1 MLGVPPVDLVLS
13 SPWLPDLHRCLC
25 QRCVQRP
32 HLVATAGVRW
42 REARPV
48 LRFVV
53 TLICW
58 PCIHG
63 PLQCLHYY
71 RNPKWCRLGNLLG
84 GRIQQPLTS
93 RQPDPAWCGEEAA
106 RRMEGHSSR
115 YRFRRAAA
123 AATVAEVCRLLSGRI
138 WWRGGRG
145 PLRGAAAATATPSD
159 ERETIGSERAR
170 ERDGERERSRG

>member
-1 MLGVPPVDLVLS
+1 MPLYYFKIRTMPSVMNFVKHLSQFQQATFVAPLLIVMLGVPPVDLVLS

-48 LRFVV
+48 LRFMV

-63 PLQCLHYY
+63 PLQLRLHYY

-84 GRIQQPLTS
+84 ACFPNRHPESGTDQPGQ
-93 RQPDPAWCGEEAA
+93 RC
-106 RRMEGHSSR
+106 
-115 YRFRRAAA
+115 RFHNRH
-123 AATVAEVCRLLSGRI
+123 L
-138 WWRGGRG
+138 
-145 PLRGAAAATATPSD
+145 
-159 ERETIGSERAR
+159 
-170 ERDGERERSRG
+170 